1 MLVHSY
7 WSILTGYAVISA
19 WLPHGIKE
27 LVEAGGWKL
36 WHQRKFCVSKVTLF
50 DWNPE
55 VQPCRLWWRS
65 RQRKPA
71 PILDETTT
79 DQCGSIGALFFTRPW
94 NGMKQIR
101 SSSHMNWRVGNSYYH
116 LNTWFQGNN
125 QWTIRNFEQGSP
137 HVWCPYYLLG
147 NRSLG
152 FILQWWN
159 MFNLKFA
166 GEPASTPTF
175 FSIWNPI
182 VNMVLTEHV
191 FGENIPTQCL

>member
-1 MLVHSY
+1 MLAPPWDQGAC
-7 WSILTGYAVISA
+7 WSW
-19 WLPHGIKE
+19 WLEALASKIDFLLEVLCRSLCLIIGI
-27 LVEAGGWKL
+27 V
-36 WHQRKFCVSKVTLF
+36 
-50 DWNPE
+50 E

-125 QWTIRNFEQGSP
+125 QWTIRNFEQGTP
-137 HVWCPYYLLG
+137 HVCGWCPYYLLG
-147 NRSLG
+147 NRSLV

-175 FSIWNPI
+175 FSILNPI